1 MNYEIHLNGDDLL
14 TIISLLENSGSAS
27 LAVKVRDQM
36 YAQREAFFANL
47 ANQAK
52 PASPEKPMT
61 DAQAVNY
68 LREIFGGA
76 R

>member
-1 MNYEIHLNGDDLL
+1 MDYEITLSGDDLL
-14 TIISLLENSGSAS
+14 TIISLLENAGSAQ

-36 YAQREAFFANL
+36 YARREAFFANL

>member
-1 MNYEIHLNGDDLL
+1 MQYDITLSGDDVL
-14 TIISLLENSGSAS
+14 TIISLLENAGSAQ

-36 YAQREAFFANL
+36 YARRDAFLANL
-47 ANQAK
+47 SKQAR
-52 PASPEKPMT
+52 PNPEKPMT

>member
-1 MNYEIHLNGDDLL
+1 MNYEIRLSDDDAL

-36 YAQREAFFANL
+36 YAQRDAFLDNL
-47 ANQAK
+47 SKQARL
-52 PASPEKPMT
+52 EQGKPMT
-61 DAQAVNY
+61 DAQAVDY

>member
-1 MNYEIHLNGDDLL
+1 MNYEIRLSGDDAL
-14 TIISLLENSGSAS
+14 TIISLLENAGSAS

-36 YAQREAFFANL
+36 YEQRDAFLDNL
-47 ANQAK
+47 SKQARLE
-52 PASPEKPMT
+52 PGKPMT
-61 DAQAVNY
+61 DAQAVDY

>member
-1 MNYEIHLNGDDLL
+1 MNYEIRLSGDDAL
-14 TIISLLENSGSAS
+14 TIISLLENAGNAS

-36 YAQREAFFANL
+36 YAQREAFFENL
-47 ANQAK
+47 ANQAN

>member
-1 MNYEIHLNGDDLL
+1 MDYEITLSGDDLL
-14 TIISLLENSGSAS
+14 TIISLLENAGSAQ

-36 YAQREAFFANL
+36 YARRDAFLANL
-47 ANQAK
+47 SKQAR
-52 PASPEKPMT
+52 PDLEKPMT
-61 DAQAVNY
+61 DAQAVDY

>member
-1 MNYEIHLNGDDLL
+1 MNYEIQLSGDDLL
-14 TIISLLENSGSAS
+14 TIISLLENAGSAQ

-36 YAQREAFFANL
+36 YEQRDAFLANL
-47 ANQAK
+47 SKQTR
-52 PASPEKPMT
+52 PDPEKPMT

>member
-1 MNYEIHLNGDDLL
+1 MDYEITLSGDDLL
-14 TIISLLENSGSAS
+14 TIISLLENAGSAQ

-36 YAQREAFFANL
+36 YARRDAFLANL
-47 ANQAK
+47 SKQAR
-52 PASPEKPMT
+52 PDPEKPMT

>member
-1 MNYEIHLNGDDLL
+1 MNYEIELTEDDLL
-14 TIISLLENSGSAS
+14 TIISLLENSGSDS

-36 YAQREAFFANL
+36 YAQHDAFL
-47 ANQAK
+47 ATLSKQAR
-52 PASPEKPMT
+52 PNPEKPMT

-68 LREIFGGA
+68 PREIFGGA

>member
-1 MNYEIHLNGDDLL
+1 MNYEIHLSGDDLL
-14 TIISLLENSGSAS
+14 IIISLLENAGSAQ

-36 YAQREAFFANL
+36 YAQRDAFLANL
-47 ANQAK
+47 SRQAR
-52 PASPEKPMT
+52 PNPEKPMT

-68 LREIFGGA
+68 LSEIFGGA

>member
-1 MNYEIHLNGDDLL
+1 MDYEITLSGDDLL
-14 TIISLLENSGSAS
+14 TIISLLENAGSAQ

-36 YAQREAFFANL
+36 YARRDAFLANL
-47 ANQAK
+47 SKQSRPNL
-52 PASPEKPMT
+52 EKPMT

-68 LREIFGGA
+68 LREIFGGD

>member
-1 MNYEIHLNGDDLL
+1 MDYEITLSGDDLL
-14 TIISLLENSGSAS
+14 TIISLLENAGSAQ

-36 YAQREAFFANL
+36 YARRDAFLDNL
-47 ANQAK
+47 SKQER
-52 PASPEKPMT
+52 PDPEKPMT

>member
-1 MNYEIHLNGDDLL
+1 MDYEITLSGDDLL
-14 TIISLLENSGSAS
+14 TIISLLENAGSAQ

-36 YAQREAFFANL
+36 YAQRDAFLDNL
-47 ANQAK
+47 SKQARLE
-52 PASPEKPMT
+52 PGKPMT
-61 DAQAVNY
+61 DAQAVDY